1 MGSQKEFLPNPS
13 RGRPTS
19 SCDKHG
25 FLHHFFDFHQK
36 YRVPAVRGLDFQGP
50 LNLPIFFLTGETAG
64 LAMGQASGR
73 AGGRT
78 HERKQSP
85 AETAAAFAC
94 GYASLKERQTMI
106 SLLAAHQF
114 VPYVPLF
121 FASLCFTSLLI
132 ISLLFAFLFFASQ
145 DDRVWNKKGERG
157 GGW

>member
-1 MGSQKEFLPNPS
+1 M
-13 RGRPTS
+13 
-19 SCDKHG
+19 
-25 FLHHFFDFHQK
+25 
-36 YRVPAVRGLDFQGP
+36 RGLDFQGP

-106 SLLAAHQF
+106 SLLAFLSTSICAVRASVLRISVLHISAHH
-114 VPYVPLF
+114 
-121 FASLCFTSLLI
+121 
-132 ISLLFAFLFFASQ
+132 ISVVRISFLRISGRSSVEQKDLQIAGTLRACMLEVS
-145 DDRVWNKKGERG
+145 KHL
-157 GGW
+157 